1 MENEIHA
8 RIRQVREKLGL
19 SQAEFAKKV
28 NLAPSTIKNIEY
40 NLLTKPNERYY
51 EQIAD
56 ACNINP
62 TWLETGEGEMFRPV
76 SRREQIA
83 DFVGKALTDEPDGF
97 RAQLIGILTSLDDV
111 GWYKLEEAAKAIK
124 AAEEKLNGK

>member
-1 MENEIHA
+1 MGEEINA
-8 RIRQVREKLGL
+8 RIRQVREALEL
-19 SQAEFAKKV
+19 SQTAFAKKV
-28 NLAPSTIKNIEY
+28 NLGVGTIRNIEY
-40 NLLTKPNERYY
+40 NLIEPNSRYY
-51 EQIAD
+51 SQIAD

-62 TWLETGEGEMFRPV
+62 EWLETGEGEMFRPL
-76 SRREQIA
+76 SRREQIT